1 MPTRSLS
8 AGAAETRP
16 LFGPILFSRGS
27 DEAQH
32 RVDAVWVTSSNEPAE
47 IKPMGEASAPIRLLD
62 QVCGHY
68 VWQASFALPVADT
81 AFYLLGEQQHS
92 VCTAIAESTRLAYV
106 SCNGQENEDATWTA
120 SERNRVWQMLA
131 DHHAKQPLALLMHG
145 GDQLYAD
152 DIVNAHPELAQWFLA
167 PLPDKGGL
175 ELSPH
180 ARSAAEHFMF
190 ERYARLYGQ
199 PAIGQL
205 LAQVP
210 SLMMWDDHDIMDGW
224 GSHPTA
230 MLDSEIGRGL
240 FEICRRFFLIFQ
252 RGLAPAKPDTMTY
265 AAHYPGLSIVAPDL
279 RSERRPDQIMGEA
292 GWHAAQT
299 ALDEVPDNTQLLI
312 MSSVPLLGPR
322 LSWLER
328 VADWIP
334 GAATYKDD
342 LRDQWQSRS
351 HRAEWQRMLK
361 AVEQRA
367 VQKRLNVTV
376 LSGEIHLATQASMP
390 FRNDALLTQYVAS
403 GIAHP
408 PPPTAFARALG
419 WLATLGEDPLPDQPI
434 SIKPIPGQTQIYT
447 AQRNFLLLTNN
458 TNELTAQWV
467 LERDGPTPAISVART
482 L

>member
-1 MPTRSLS
+1 MPTRSLR
-8 AGAAETRP
+8 AGAEETRP
-16 LFGPILFSRGS
+16 LLGPVLFSRGA
-27 DEAQH
+27 DQTEH
-32 RVDAVWVTSSNEPAE
+32 RIDAVWVTSGEEPGE
-47 IKPMGEASAPIRLLD
+47 LKPMGAETAPISLLD
-62 QVCGHY
+62 QICGHS
-68 VWQASFALPVADT
+68 VWRAAFSLPVAST
-81 AFYLLGEQQHS
+81 AFYLLGEQRQS
-92 VCTAIAESTRLAYV
+92 VSTAIADSARLAYV
-106 SCNGQENEDATWTA
+106 SCNGKENEDATWVS
-120 SERNRVWQMLA
+120 SERNRVWQLLA
-131 DHHAKQPLALLMHG
+131 DHHKKQPLALLMHG

-152 DIVNAHPELAQWFLA
+152 DIVNAHPELTQWFLA
-167 PLPDKGGL
+167 SLPAKGSL
-175 ELSPH
+175 RFSPQ
-180 ARSAAEHFMF
+180 AKAAAEHFMF

-205 LAQVP
+205 LAQIP

-265 AAHYPGLSIVAPDL
+265 AAHYPGFSVVAPDL
-279 RSERRPDQIMGEA
+279 RSERRPNQIMGEA
-292 GWHAAQT
+292 GWLAVQT
-299 ALDEVPDNTQLLI
+299 ALDEVPDNAQLL
-312 MSSVPLLGPR
+312 MLSSVPLLGPR

-351 HRAEWQRMLK
+351 HRIEWQRMLK
-361 AVEQRA
+361 TVEQRA
-367 VQKRLNVTV
+367 VKNRLNVTV

-390 FRNDALLTQYVAS
+390 FCNDARLTQYVAS

-408 PPPTAFARALG
+408 PPPAAFARALG
-419 WLATLGEDPLPDQPI
+419 WLATFGEDPLPDQPI

-447 AQRNFLLLTNN
+447 AQRNFLLLTKS
-458 TNELTAQWV
+458 ESALTTQWI
-467 LERDGPTPAISVART
+467 LERDGPTPVISTVQT